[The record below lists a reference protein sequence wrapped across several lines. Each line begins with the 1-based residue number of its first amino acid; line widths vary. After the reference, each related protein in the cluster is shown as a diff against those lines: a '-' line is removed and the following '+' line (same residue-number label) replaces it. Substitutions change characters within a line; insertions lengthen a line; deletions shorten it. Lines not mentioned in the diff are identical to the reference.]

1 MYKLPK
7 IIYTRVFTV
16 CIVIYVTMKRRN
28 ELWDKQIIISTEYM
42 ILFIINGI
50 VINLPKF
57 MTIGLFKYRVLF
69 LIL

>member
-16 CIVIYVTMKRRN
+16 CIVIYVTMKLIMGQTDNYLYRIY
-28 ELWDKQIIISTEYM
+28 D
-42 ILFIINGI
+42 LFIINGI
-50 VINLPKF
+50 VINLPKC
-57 MTIGLFKYRVLF
+57 MKIELFKYRVLF